1 MIRVPVNKYLN
12 TYSDPRT
19 NWGRFPYKQ
28 DVYTMFVN
36 SLNAKLPVTSDVVPF
51 GGHYDVLEFRKYRLD
66 RFQLHRFMALHMA
79 NTDAQWQLRCF
90 FTVIKI
96 PRGPVFALPTR
107 EQWEEAERLA
117 NEENDQRRQVGEMQ
131 FISGR
136 LTEMTHDDYDG
147 QTFGFINTFYQFD
160 HRFSD
165 REETAEAIGI
175 PFFRPFA
182 EKLAYHLNELIQ
194 INNLIRSGYTDIQD
208 PQSPAFA
215 MYKHVSDRVTYI
227 VRTTGIGLPGNET
240 LVDVFDILLRGLRS
254 PNVRI

>member
-1 MIRVPVNKYLN
+1 M
-12 TYSDPRT
+12 
-19 NWGRFPYKQ
+19 
-28 DVYTMFVN
+28 
-36 SLNAKLPVTSDVVPF
+36 
-51 GGHYDVLEFRKYRLD
+51 
-66 RFQLHRFMALHMA
+66 
-79 NTDAQWQLRCF
+79 
-90 FTVIKI
+90 
-96 PRGPVFALPTR
+96 FALPTR

-117 NEENDQRRQVGEMQ
+117 NEENEQRRQVGEMQ

-227 VRTTGIGLPGNET
+227 VHTTGIGLPGNET

-254 PNVRI
+254 PNVRIL